1 MGLAVYNSII
11 LDLHFPTACYKK
23 LLSPPVIPQN
33 LNHANVGVWKFG
45 IDDLAEVMPVS
56 FATISNS
63 YFNSNKKN
71 ASFTLNWQIISHSKM
86 QNVLIIVISIT
97 TKVSK

>member
-56 FATISNS
+56 LSKIQYAYRKRFEFGCIR
-63 YFNSNKKN
+63 
-71 ASFTLNWQIISHSKM
+71 FTG
-86 QNVLIIVISIT
+86 
-97 TKVSK
+97 TKSL

>member
-33 LNHANVGVWKFG
+33 LNHAKVGVWKFG
-45 IDDLAEVMPVS
+45 IDDLAEVMPVRYLL
-56 FATISNS
+56 F
-63 YFNSNKKN
+63 FN
-71 ASFTLNWQIISHSKM
+71 
-86 QNVLIIVISIT
+86 
-97 TKVSK
+97 

>member
-56 FATISNS
+56 FNGINIA
-63 YFNSNKKN
+63 F
-71 ASFTLNWQIISHSKM
+71 
-86 QNVLIIVISIT
+86 QN
-97 TKVSK
+97 

>member
-56 FATISNS
+56 FIQIQLSNLI
-63 YFNSNKKN
+63 Y
-71 ASFTLNWQIISHSKM
+71 TYTQLTKM
-86 QNVLIIVISIT
+86 KNVLIIVISIK
-97 TKVSK
+97 TKVSKRFVF

>member
-56 FATISNS
+56 FAHFKFTFQI
-63 YFNSNKKN
+63 YSNKKN
-71 ASFTLNWQIISHSKM
+71 VSFILN
-86 QNVLIIVISIT
+86 
-97 TKVSK
+97 

>member
-56 FATISNS
+56 FQIHISN
-63 YFNSNKKN
+63 
-71 ASFTLNWQIISHSKM
+71 
-86 QNVLIIVISIT
+86 LIKRVYHLYLIG
-97 TKVSK
+97 K